1 MSEQSKPST
10 KRRLPTRRYNQ
21 MFTDHYFWTTDS
33 SSTNDIHSKSTST
46 CSLSSA
52 INGQKGD
59 DSFISLISNAGLDND
74 SLSDSTGTVSDVNES
89 LMNAI
94 SKEQGDSIQ
103 QSTND
108 KNISKCN
115 NHSQIEESVSLS
127 SQILSSSSI
136 EPENKLISR
145 ALELAQSLFG
155 PNTTIVKTFQ
165 AIPIQHEFDSDDNDD
180 DTTQITRLEGKKQSG
195 ELVEIDEMKQNGGTT
210 THRTDTFDNFKNRIT
225 SSTFT
230 AQTSL
235 LNRSDFT
242 ALEVLNAIYRNAPV
256 GGSHFVKPTSTTF
269 SYIPQNDKLQS
280 QVKTKTSTTTNTE
293 SEQSTHGR
301 DEEFMHQQQQRD
313 LMDEYFHRSTDLH
326 HIKTTFGR
334 QGQLWTDQKYYEYYQ
349 YLCKGIKRA
358 LSHPGSFDLDCGAG
372 SVHTPSNQQANGICR
387 AMKSDLYYQYSPG
400 PEIYSRKVF
409 VGGLPIDIDENEL
422 TATFSRFG
430 PLIVDWPNKNENKS
444 YFPPK
449 GYVFLIFEYEVSVR
463 ALVQSCFVED
473 EKLFLYI
480 SSPLSPDKLVQI
492 RPWRLA
498 DADYVVEASIPLYA
512 RRTVFVGGVP
522 RPIKAVELA
531 HIMDRL
537 YGSVGCAGID
547 TDVEYK
553 YPKGAGR
560 IAFTNQNSYMKAITD
575 RYVQLSHGEVEKRV
589 ELKPYVLDDQPCD
602 ECDGERCGHRHAPFF
617 CPQLSCLQY
626 YCEKCWTTIHGCRT
640 REDHKPLVKE
650 A

>member
-1 MSEQSKPST
+1 MSEQMPST
-10 KRRLPTRRYNQ
+10 KRCLPTRRYNQ
-21 MFTDHYFWTTDS
+21 MFTDHCFWTTDS
-33 SSTNDIHSKSTST
+33 SLTSEIHSKSTST
-46 CSLSSA
+46 CSLSST
-52 INGQKGD
+52 INEQKDD
-59 DSFISLISNAGLDND
+59 DSFISLTSSTGLDND
-74 SLSDSTGTVSDVNES
+74 SLPDSTATVSDINEP
-89 LMNAI
+89 LMSAI
-94 SKEQGDSIQ
+94 SKEQGDSMR
-103 QSTND
+103 QSIND
-108 KNISKCN
+108 KNILKCN
-115 NHSQIEESVSLS
+115 NHCQIEDSVSLS
-127 SQILSSSSI
+127 SQILPTAPLPPSV

-165 AIPIQHEFDSDDNDD
+165 AIPIQHEFDPDD
-180 DTTQITRLEGKKQSG
+180 DTAQIARLEGKEQSG

-210 THRTDTFDNFKNRIT
+210 HSTDTFDNFKNRIT
-225 SSTFT
+225 SSAFT
-230 AQTSL
+230 AQTSI

-256 GGSHFVKPTSTTF
+256 GA
-269 SYIPQNDKLQS
+269 
-280 QVKTKTSTTTNTE
+280 TTTNTE
-293 SEQSTHGR
+293 SEQSSHGR
-301 DEEFMHQQQQRD
+301 DEEFVHQRQRD
-313 LMDEYFHRSTDLH
+313 LMDEYFHRSADLH

-334 QGQLWTDQKYYEYYQ
+334 QGQLWTDQKYYEYYE

-430 PLIVDWPNKNENKS
+430 PLVVDWPNKSENKS

-602 ECDGERCGHRHAPFF
+602 ECGGERCGHRHAPFF

-626 YCEKCWTTIHGCRT
+626 YCEKCWTTIHGCRA

>member
-1 MSEQSKPST
+1 M
-10 KRRLPTRRYNQ
+10 
-21 MFTDHYFWTTDS
+21 DD
-33 SSTNDIHSKSTST
+33 
-46 CSLSSA
+46 
-52 INGQKGD
+52 QKGD
-59 DSFISLISNAGLDND
+59 SFSSSGNNECVKND
-74 SLSDSTGTVSDVNES
+74 SLLDNTVTILDVNES
-89 LMNAI
+89 LMNI
-94 SKEQGDSIQ
+94 VNKEQGDNMQ
-103 QSTND
+103 QSIND
-108 KNISKCN
+108 GNILKCDN
-115 NHSQIEESVSLS
+115 NSQIEESVL
-127 SQILSSSSI
+127 QPPPSSSPI
-136 EPENKLISR
+136 EPENKLVNR

-155 PNTTIVKTFQ
+155 PDTTIVKTFQ
-165 AIPIQHEFDSDDNDD
+165 AIPVQRELDFDND
-180 DTTQITRLEGKKQSG
+180 TIEIGRLEGQREDKELMANNEIKQGESSG
-195 ELVEIDEMKQNGGTT
+195 HCAADTIDC
-210 THRTDTFDNFKNRIT
+210 FKNRIA
-225 SSTFT
+225 SSAFN
-230 AQTSL
+230 AQTTA
-235 LNRSDFT
+235 LNHSDFT
-242 ALEVLNAIYRNAPV
+242 ALEVLNSIYRNAPV
-256 GGSHFVKPTSTTF
+256 GGSRFVKPTSTTF
-269 SYIPQNDKLQS
+269 SYIPQNANSRAEL
-280 QVKTKTSTTTNTE
+280 KTKDSTTTNTE
-293 SEQSTHGR
+293 TEQSAHEG
-301 DEEFMHQQQQRD
+301 DEEIFHQRQRD
-313 LMDEYFHRSTDLH
+313 LMDEYFHRPGDLR
-326 HIKTTFGR
+326 HIKTSFGR
-334 QGQLWTDQKYYEYYQ
+334 QGQLWADQKYYEYYE
-349 YLCKGIKRA
+349 YLCRGIKRA

-387 AMKSDLYYQYSPG
+387 AMKSNLYYQYSPG

-422 TATFSRFG
+422 MATFSRFG
-430 PLIVDWPNKNENKS
+430 PLIVDWPNKGENKS

-449 GYVFLIFEYEVSVR
+449 GYVFLIFEYEISVR

-512 RRTVFVGGVP
+512 RRAVFVGGVP

-531 HIMDRL
+531 HIMDGL

-602 ECDGERCGHRHAPFF
+602 ECGGERCGHRHAPFF

-626 YCEKCWTTIHGCRT
+626 YCEKCWTMIHGCRA

>member
-1 MSEQSKPST
+1 MI
-10 KRRLPTRRYNQ
+10 
-21 MFTDHYFWTTDS
+21 TDHCFWITNPALASEIDNKS
-33 SSTNDIHSKSTST
+33 SSLAADQKDYSFTLSGSAGCVRND
-46 CSLSSA
+46 LLLDG
-52 INGQKGD
+52 NG
-59 DSFISLISNAGLDND
+59 
-74 SLSDSTGTVSDVNES
+74 TTVLDVNES
-89 LMNAI
+89 LTGII
-94 SKEQGDSIQ
+94 SKEKGDDMQ
-103 QSTND
+103 QSISD
-108 KNISKCN
+108 KDIFKCN
-115 NHSQIEESVSLS
+115 DNHLQNKDAIMDVSLS
-127 SQILSSSSI
+127 SLSLSLSSPSTESQT
-136 EPENKLISR
+136 KLANR

-155 PNTTIVKTFQ
+155 PDTTIVKTFE
-165 AIPIQHEFDSDDNDD
+165 ATPAKHEFHFSDNDGD
-180 DTTQITRLEGKKQSG
+180 QITHFEVMKEEN
-195 ELVEIDEMKQNGGTT
+195 ELIENDEIKENENSNHSAEQ
-210 THRTDTFDNFKNRIT
+210 TDSFKNQFT
-225 SSTFT
+225 SS
-230 AQTSL
+230 ASNSEL
-235 LNRSDFT
+235 LLTNRGDFT
-242 ALEVLNAIYRNAPV
+242 AFDVLNAIYRSAPV
-256 GGSHFVKPTSTTF
+256 GGSYFAKPTSTTF
-269 SYIPQNDKLQS
+269 SHTPNDNNVRAQLKNDES
-280 QVKTKTSTTTNTE
+280 TKSSAET
-293 SEQSTHGR
+293 EQSSREH
-301 DEEFMHQQQQRD
+301 DEKIFYQKQRE
-313 LMDEYFHRSTDLH
+313 LMDEYFHRSDDVRYMRAP
-326 HIKTTFGR
+326 FDR
-334 QGQLWTDQKYYEYYQ
+334 QGQLWADQKYYEYYE
-349 YLCKGIKRA
+349 YLCNGIKRA
-358 LSHPGSFDLDCGAG
+358 LSHPGSFNLDCGAG
-372 SVHTPSNQQANGICR
+372 NVHTPSNQQANGTCR
-387 AMKSDLYYQYSPG
+387 AMKSNLYYQYSPG

-430 PLIVDWPNKNENKS
+430 PLSVDWPNKGESKS

-473 EKLFLYI
+473 EKLFLCI

-498 DADYVVEASIPLYA
+498 DADYVAEASIPLYA
-512 RRTVFVGGVP
+512 RRAVFVGGVP

-602 ECDGERCGHRHAPFF
+602 ECGGERCGHRHAPFF

-626 YCEKCWTTIHGCRT
+626 YCEKCWTTIHGCRA

>member
-1 MSEQSKPST
+1 MSDQTPST
-10 KRRLPTRRYNQ
+10 RRRLPTRHCNQ
-21 MFTDHYFWTTDS
+21 MISDHCFWTTNS
-33 SSTNDIHSKSTST
+33 SSTNESRSKST
-46 CSLSSA
+46 CSSSSVTDD
-52 INGQKGD
+52 QKGH
-59 DSFISLISNAGLDND
+59 SFILSGSDRSIKND
-74 SLSDSTGTVSDVNES
+74 SLLDSTVTILDVNES
-89 LMNAI
+89 LKNII
-94 SKEQGDSIQ
+94 SEERGENMQ
-103 QSTND
+103 QSVND
-108 KNISKCN
+108 EKKIRCDNQSEDENSELQPPQSPIESK
-115 NHSQIEESVSLS
+115 
-127 SQILSSSSI
+127 
-136 EPENKLISR
+136 NKLINR

-155 PNTTIVKTFQ
+155 PDATVVKTFRALPTQ
-165 AIPIQHEFDSDDNDD
+165 RGINSDNAE
-180 DTTQITRLEGKKQSG
+180 IAELEGEEQDEELMKMNERKKEDESSDENKKEG
-195 ELVEIDEMKQNGGTT
+195 ESS
-210 THRTDTFDNFKNRIT
+210 THRTNIIDFFKNRIA
-225 SSTFT
+225 SSAFS
-230 AQTSL
+230 ARSSL
-235 LNRSDFT
+235 LHRNDFT
-242 ALEVLNAIYRNAPV
+242 ALEVLTDIYRNAPV
-256 GGSHFVKPTSTTF
+256 GGTRFVKPTSTTF
-269 SYIPQNDKLQS
+269 SYIPQNADPHDEL
-280 QVKTKTSTTTNTE
+280 KTEEKT
-293 SEQSTHGR
+293 EQSANEC
-301 DEEFMHQQQQRD
+301 DEEVLRRRQRD
-313 LMDEYFHRSTDLH
+313 LMDEYFHRPGGLPG
-326 HIKTTFGR
+326 IKSPSGR
-334 QGQLWTDQKYYEYYQ
+334 QEHLWADQKYYEYYE
-349 YLCKGIKRA
+349 YLYKGIKRA
-358 LSHPGSFDLDCGAG
+358 LSHPGSFSLDCGAG
-372 SVHTPSNQQANGICR
+372 NVHTPSNQQVNGICR
-387 AMKSDLYYQYSPG
+387 AMKSNLYYQYSPG

-430 PLIVDWPNKNENKS
+430 PLLVDWPNKGENKS

-463 ALVQSCFVED
+463 ALVQSCFMED

-512 RRTVFVGGVP
+512 RRAIFVGGVP

-547 TDVEYK
+547 TDIEYK

-602 ECDGERCGHRHAPFF
+602 ECGGERCNHRNAPFF

-626 YCEKCWTTIHGCRT
+626 YCEKCWTTIHGCRA

>member
-1 MSEQSKPST
+1 MVAVVEF
-10 KRRLPTRRYNQ
+10 N
-21 MFTDHYFWTTDS
+21 F
-33 SSTNDIHSKSTST
+33 
-46 CSLSSA
+46 
-52 INGQKGD
+52 
-59 DSFISLISNAGLDND
+59 
-74 SLSDSTGTVSDVNES
+74 
-89 LMNAI
+89 
-94 SKEQGDSIQ
+94 
-103 QSTND
+103 
-108 KNISKCN
+108 
-115 NHSQIEESVSLS
+115 EE
-127 SQILSSSSI
+127 
-136 EPENKLISR
+136 
-145 ALELAQSLFG
+145 
-155 PNTTIVKTFQ
+155 
-165 AIPIQHEFDSDDNDD
+165 
-180 DTTQITRLEGKKQSG
+180 
-195 ELVEIDEMKQNGGTT
+195 
-210 THRTDTFDNFKNRIT
+210 
-225 SSTFT
+225 
-230 AQTSL
+230 
-235 LNRSDFT
+235 
-242 ALEVLNAIYRNAPV
+242 
-256 GGSHFVKPTSTTF
+256 
-269 SYIPQNDKLQS
+269 
-280 QVKTKTSTTTNTE
+280 
-293 SEQSTHGR
+293 
-301 DEEFMHQQQQRD
+301 
-313 LMDEYFHRSTDLH
+313 
-326 HIKTTFGR
+326 
-334 QGQLWTDQKYYEYYQ
+334 
-349 YLCKGIKRA
+349 GIKRA